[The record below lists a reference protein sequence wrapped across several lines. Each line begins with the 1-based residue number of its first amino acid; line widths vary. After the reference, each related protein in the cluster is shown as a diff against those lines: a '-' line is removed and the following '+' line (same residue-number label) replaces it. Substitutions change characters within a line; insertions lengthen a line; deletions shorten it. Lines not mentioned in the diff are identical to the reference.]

1 MTVQK
6 AIKAIDRILT
16 LFALLAT
23 IGYIGSVVV
32 QIFSRTFLPRTPS
45 WTEET
50 ARYFFVYAVA
60 FAAGLAVRANAYVAV
75 DIVVSLIPN
84 KFRKYHQ
91 ISLNIFLML
100 FSAYFGVRSVL
111 KFAFF
116 KARMVSTALEIPMQ
130 HIYFS
135 MVILFSMLTVS
146 YLLETI
152 LMVVYDKETEGG
164 TSLV

>member
-1 MTVQK
+1 MQK
-6 AIKAIDRILT
+6 AIRYIDRILA
-16 LFALLAT
+16 LLALLAT
-23 IGYIGSVVV
+23 IGYIGSVVT

-45 WTEET
+45 WTEEA

-75 DIVVSLIPN
+75 DIAVSWMPEKL
-84 KFRKYHQ
+84 KKYHQ
-91 ISLNIFLML
+91 IFVNLSLVL
-100 FSAYFGVRSVL
+100 FSGYFGVRSVY

-135 MVILFSMLTVS
+135 LAILFGMLTVS
-146 YLLETI
+146 YLLEAVLLI
-152 LMVVYDKETEGG
+152 AYGKKTEGG
-164 TSLV
+164 ASLV

>member
-1 MTVQK
+1 MQK
-6 AIKAIDRILT
+6 TIKAIDRILA
-16 LFALLAT
+16 LLALLAT

-45 WTEET
+45 WTEES

-75 DIVVSLIPN
+75 DIVVSLIPE
-84 KFRKYHQ
+84 KLKKYHQ
-91 ISLNIFLML
+91 IFINLFLML
-100 FSAYFGVRSVL
+100 FSGYFGVRSVY

-116 KARMVSTALEIPMQ
+116 KGRMVSTALEIPMQ

-135 MVILFSMLTVS
+135 LVILFGMLTVS
-146 YLLETI
+146 YLLEAI
-152 LMVVYDKETEGG
+152 LLISYGKKTEGG
-164 TSLV
+164 ASLV

>member
-1 MTVQK
+1 MQK
-6 AIKAIDRILT
+6 IIRYIDRILAM
-16 LFALLAT
+16 LALLAT

-75 DIVVSLIPN
+75 DIVVSWIPARL
-84 KFRKYHQ
+84 KKYYQ
-91 ISLNIFLML
+91 IFVNLFLML
-100 FSAYFGVRSVL
+100 FSGYFGIRSVA

-116 KARMVSTALEIPMQ
+116 KARLVSTALEIPMQ

-135 MVILFSMLTVS
+135 LAILFGMLTVS
-146 YLLETI
+146 YLLETVLLI
-152 LMVVYDKETEGG
+152 AYGKKTEGG
-164 TSLV
+164 ASLV